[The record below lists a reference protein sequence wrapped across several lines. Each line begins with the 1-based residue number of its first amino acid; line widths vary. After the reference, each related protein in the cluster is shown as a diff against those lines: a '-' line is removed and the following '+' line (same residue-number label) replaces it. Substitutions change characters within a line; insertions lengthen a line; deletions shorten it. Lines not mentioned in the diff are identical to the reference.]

1 MISGRKQKSPK
12 DAKTSRNLTG
22 KNEIDSRHSHERGI
36 SQVNKM
42 ELINK
47 VAETTSLKKKDVE
60 LAVNSVFETIEETL
74 SSGEKVQVIGFGTFE
89 TRSRA
94 ARSGRNPQTG
104 EVIQIPASTV
114 PAFKPGNKLKES
126 TK

>member
-1 MISGRKQKSPK
+1 M
-12 DAKTSRNLTG
+12 
-22 KNEIDSRHSHERGI
+22 
-36 SQVNKM
+36 NKM

-47 VAETTSLKKKDVE
+47 VAEKTGLKKKDAE
-60 LAVNSVFETIEETL
+60 LAVNSVFDTIEEAL
-74 SSGEKVQVIGFGTFE
+74 AAGEKEEALAAGEKVQVIGFGTFE

-104 EVIQIPASTV
+104 EVIEIPASTV

-126 TK
+126 TR